1 MLPGVVR
8 SFLASGLL
16 YVVAASAA
24 HAADGTPPTIAAVP
38 GKEVCAAAAGTN
50 AMAAELCV
58 TGGNFSHDRYALK
71 LGGRTVLNGIDDQT
85 TAGIASKVNN
95 QNVVLQC
102 VPQNV
107 FPKAT
112 PAENLAE
119 VRRVLPNASEA
130 RVKEIADLLVP
141 PMGMELGRLCTAT
154 GDGQAFLAVQVVF
167 D

>member
-1 MLPGVVR
+1 MLPGVAR
-8 SFLASGLL
+8 SFLTSGLL
-16 YVVAASAA
+16 YVVASSAA
-24 HAADGTPPTIAAVP
+24 HAAEGSPPTITSVP
-38 GKEVCAAAAGTN
+38 GKEVCVAAAGAN
-50 AMAAELCV
+50 AMAAELCI

-85 TAGIASKVNN
+85 TTGIASKMNS
-95 QNVVLQC
+95 QNLVLQC

-141 PMGMELGRLCTAT
+141 PLGMELGRLCTAT
-154 GDGQAFLAVQVVF
+154 ADGQAFLTAQVVF
-167 D
+167 N